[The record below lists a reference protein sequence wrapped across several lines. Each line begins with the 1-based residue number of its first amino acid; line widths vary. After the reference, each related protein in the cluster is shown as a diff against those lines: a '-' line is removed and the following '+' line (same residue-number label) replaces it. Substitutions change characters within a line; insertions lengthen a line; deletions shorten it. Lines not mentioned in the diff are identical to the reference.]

1 MLPLLGLESLFL
13 LLSGAAAA
21 PPPAPSY
28 SREID
33 PLLRRYCAGCHGK
46 RMPRAGYSVI
56 EYEELFRSRKGKIML
71 VAGQPDKS
79 PLLLT
84 MQGHKPVMPPPD
96 SPHRPSLADI
106 AKVRA
111 WIAAGAQDDTPAE
124 LSP

>member
-1 MLPLLGLESLFL
+1 MLLPLGLESLL
-13 LLSGAAAA
+13 LLGGTAVA

-28 SREID
+28 SRQID

-56 EYEELFRSRKGKIML
+56 AYEELFRSRKGKIML

-79 PLLLT
+79 PLLRT
-84 MQGHKPVMPPPD
+84 MQGHPPVMPPPD
-96 SPHRPSLADI
+96 YPHRPSPADI